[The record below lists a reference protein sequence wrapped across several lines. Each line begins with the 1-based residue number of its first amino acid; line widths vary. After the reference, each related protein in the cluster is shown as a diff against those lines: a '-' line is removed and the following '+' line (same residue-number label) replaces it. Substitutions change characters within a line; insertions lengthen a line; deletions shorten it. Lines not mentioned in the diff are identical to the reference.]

1 MKNIKESQIR
11 TNDSDRKRYFD
22 NVVLNVVQ
30 GIDFGFWNKLI
41 DFIMTANEQDY
52 IKYKQ
57 DYPELLDA
65 IDRYNNAHKS
75 MGIPNKLQRRK
86 CK

>member
-1 MKNIKESQIR
+1 MKKIKENQIR

-65 IDRYNNAHKS
+65 IDRYNNAHKTT
-75 MGIPNKLQRRK
+75 GIPSKLQRK